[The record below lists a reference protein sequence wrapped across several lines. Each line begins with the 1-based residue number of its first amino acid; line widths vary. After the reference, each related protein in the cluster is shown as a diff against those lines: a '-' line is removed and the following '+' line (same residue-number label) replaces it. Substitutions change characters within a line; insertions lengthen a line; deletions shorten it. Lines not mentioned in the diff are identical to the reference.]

1 MAIFSYNRLYKEVS
15 ERMTALERIRREKG
29 ITQAALANAT
39 NLSQPFIH
47 DLEKGNR
54 GAKRETLNKIAAALE
69 CSVNDLMEDQEE

>member
-1 MAIFSYNRLYKEVS
+1 
-15 ERMTALERIRREKG
+15 MTALERIRREKG

-69 CSVNDLMEDQEE
+69 CNVSDLIEDQEE

>member
-1 MAIFSYNRLYKEVS
+1 
-15 ERMTALERIRREKG
+15 MTALERIRREKG

-54 GAKRETLNKIAAALE
+54 GAKRETLNKIAAVLE
-69 CSVNDLMEDQEE
+69 CNVSDIVEDREE

>member
-1 MAIFSYNRLYKEVS
+1 
-15 ERMTALERIRREKG
+15 MTALERIRRDKG

-54 GAKRETLNKIAAALE
+54 GAKRETLNKIAAVLE
-69 CSVNDLMEDQEE
+69 CSVSELVENQEE

>member
-1 MAIFSYNRLYKEVS
+1 
-15 ERMTALERIRREKG
+15 MTALERIRREKG

-54 GAKRETLNKIAAALE
+54 GAKRETLNKIAAALG
-69 CSVNDLMEDQEE
+69 CNVSDLVEDQEE

>member
-1 MAIFSYNRLYKEVS
+1 
-15 ERMTALERIRREKG
+15 MTALERIRREKG

-54 GAKRETLNKIAAALE
+54 GAKRETLNKIAAVLE
-69 CSVNDLMEDQEE
+69 CNVSELIEDREE

>member
-1 MAIFSYNRLYKEVS
+1 
-15 ERMTALERIRREKG
+15 MTALEKIRREKG

-54 GAKRETLNKIAAALE
+54 GAKRETLDKIAAVLE
-69 CSVNDLMEDQEE
+69 CNVSDLIEDQEE